1 MADERRAFPAHGKV
15 NCSLCFP
22 VPGGTISSGK
32 WSFHNDPGHWGSS
45 TPTILVLGFSK
56 GPTQKAAYSR
66 RTFEDVAFAG
76 IRHRLQI
83 ILATLG
89 IVSKEED
96 FNRRFQAIESSLA
109 FASLIRC
116 TVELPDAPPKESGNL
131 MLKVFRD
138 PEPRHLL
145 ENCANRFLRYLPSE
159 LKLVVMLGAQDGYI
173 KRCRRL
179 IGAMYG
185 AEYRYINP
193 VAYSTGQVTWVHAT
207 HPSRQNGHFNQWVD
221 GAESASKLTKGYLAK
236 EAIRGIPGLAAGH
249 SGV

>member
-1 MADERRAFPAHGKV
+1 MADERRDFPAHGKV

-22 VPGGTISSGK
+22 VPGGTISRGK

-66 RTFEDVAFAG
+66 STFEDVAFAG
-76 IRHRLQI
+76 MRHRLQM

-96 FNRRFQAIESSLA
+96 FNRRFQASESSLA

-116 TVELPDAPPKESGNL
+116 TVEMPDAPPKGSGNL

-138 PEPRHLL
+138 PEPRRLL
-145 ENCANRFLRYLPSE
+145 KNCANRFLRYLPSE
-159 LKLVVMLGAQDGYI
+159 LKLVMMLGVQDGYI
-173 KRCRRL
+173 KRCRWL
-179 IGAMYG
+179 IEVLHGG
-185 AEYRYINP
+185 DYRYINP
-193 VAYSTGQVTWVHAT
+193 VAYSTGRVIWVHVP
-207 HPSRQNGHFNQWVD
+207 HPSGSNNGHIRDWMD
-221 GAESASKLTKGYLAK
+221 GPETDPMVAKRELAK
-236 EAIRGIPGLAAGH
+236 EVIKRIPDLAL
-249 SGV
+249 